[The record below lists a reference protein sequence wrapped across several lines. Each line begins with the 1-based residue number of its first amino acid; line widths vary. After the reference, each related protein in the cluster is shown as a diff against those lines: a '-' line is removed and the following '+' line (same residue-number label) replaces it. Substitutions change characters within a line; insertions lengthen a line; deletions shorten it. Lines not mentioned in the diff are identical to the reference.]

1 MTTAK
6 HSATDQSFQERAID
20 VQHLE
25 RDDTDAYS
33 ERGIDVI
40 NERAVDVAQSYAGA
54 GVPPKGAFPAPRVRQ
69 AEVITNKAAI
79 KKKLK
84 EHTNLSHVRVTA
96 ADTKPDV
103 ASGLSSIARPA
114 SAASTAQSD
123 RTVAGVRHGERTPAA
138 ERRHSRPNSRAN
150 SADASVT
157 SDADS
162 LRRLADAHLPGLKL
176 DSSANSATFATSEHL
191 HPAVERTLRAAAN
204 TVTDTQNGACT
215 RLWVVFVLL

>member
-1 MTTAK
+1 MTPAGSAMTTAK

-40 NERAVDVAQSYAGA
+40 NERAVDVAQSSAGA

-96 ADTKPDV
+96 ADAKPDV
-103 ASGLSSIARPA
+103 APVARPA

-123 RTVAGVRHGERTPAA
+123 RAVAGVRHGDRAAAAA
-138 ERRHSRPNSRAN
+138 ERRHSRPSSRAN

-176 DSSANSATFATSEHL
+176 DSSANSATFASSEHL

-204 TVTDTQNGACT
+204 TVTDSQNGACT
-215 RLWVVFVLL
+215 RL